1 MCFSSYQEWFHKN
14 CTRQLAEALLST
26 APTVEGAFLVRPSDR
41 VTGAFCI
48 SFTAA
53 GEAAGKFKHCL
64 LKQDGRLFVVG
75 TEEFESLIDL
85 VNHYQK
91 RPLYKKVRRG
101 AYGQMPQIDALPYF
115 QKTKNKLHSH
125 CLICVYIN
133 LKSVS
138 F

>member
-53 GEAAGKFKHCL
+53 GEPAAGKFKHCL

-101 AYGQMPQIDALPYF
+101 AYGQMPQIDAHPYF
-115 QKTKNKLHSH
+115 QKKKCILHAHRGQEGSG
-125 CLICVYIN
+125 LYN
-133 LKSVS
+133 

>member
-53 GEAAGKFKHCL
+53 GEPAAGKFKHCL

-75 TEEFESLIDL
+75 TDEFESLIDL

-91 RPLYKKVRRG
+91 RPLYKKVRMLY
-101 AYGQMPQIDALPYF
+101 AHMGQEGPRLYNF
-115 QKTKNKLHSH
+115 LFNVLNKKN
-125 CLICVYIN
+125 
-133 LKSVS
+133 SV
-138 F
+138 FPTQGV